1 MLEVY
6 SGNIQAAL
14 EQFEKLGHGG
24 KIINATSQAGVE
36 GNADYLY
43 TVVLNSQFVD

>member
-1 MLEVY
+1 MLEAY
-6 SGNIQAAL
+6 SGAFKQLL

-24 KIINATSQAGVE
+24 KIINATSQAGVKVMR
-36 GNADYLY
+36 DYLY